1 MYQQKKQRRDME
13 NTEREHLLNRKFA
26 PNSETAI
33 DLDYSLQHH
42 NQMQNAHQGV
52 DDMLSSGMIPT
63 RISSRNYFYKF

>member
-1 MYQQKKQRRDME
+1 MFQQKKQRRDME

-63 RISSRNYFYKF
+63 KISPLKNY